1 MTHSRTNFIAISLLL
16 SLGLSAC
23 DKPGTAEKAGEKID
37 QLASDTGKQLGETV
51 DKLENKLS
59 DQGAK
64 GAQAFDDTEIT
75 ARVKAELLGDH
86 GLKSMQISVETVKG
100 VVRLTGTVDT
110 KANSNK
116 ARARAMAMDGVRSV
130 TNDLVVTPA
139 K

>member
-1 MTHSRTNFIAISLLL
+1 MTQSRTNFIAISLLL

-23 DKPGTAEKAGEKID
+23 DKPGTAENAGEKID

-100 VVRLTGTVDT
+100 VVTLTGTVDT

-116 ARARAMAMDGVRSV
+116 ARARAMAMEGVRSV
-130 TNDLVVTPA
+130 SNELVVTPV